1 MNEKKDFIEFES
13 EDPGRQHLSTEEREH
28 QYKIKKLTSGNKI
41 LLALGIILGVFG
53 IADIAL
59 NTGDL
64 LITSELLYPLS

>member
-41 LLALGIILGVFG
+41 LLALGIIFGVFG
-53 IADIAL
+53 MADIA
-59 NTGDL
+59 
-64 LITSELLYPLS
+64 